1 MTCGRDADADGRIF
15 SMSTVRNLDACI
27 GANNCSTANY
37 SSNAKNSSTADA
49 ASTTNNSSSQTSQ
62 STTDKSSSQGF
73 QDSEPGSFVATSDCS
88 SLSSPYVPSLT
99 SMALTSS
106 NVSFNI
112 KCDTDY
118 SDPDADF
125 LTVAVFTFEDCIAAC
140 ASFNEVRFYN
150 PPKHYRAG
158 TTRQS
163 RASKALFYSKNRV
176 SKLRL
181 FP

>member
-1 MTCGRDADADGRIF
+1 
-15 SMSTVRNLDACI
+15 MSTVRNLDARI

-37 SSNAKNSSTADA
+37 PSSAKTSSTADA
-49 ASTTNNSSSQTSQ
+49 PSTTTTSISQTSNNSQ
-62 STTDKSSSQGF
+62 PTTDESSSQGF
-73 QDSEPGSFVATSDCS
+73 QDSQPGSFVSTSDCS

-140 ASFNEVRFYN
+140 ASFNEVRF
-150 PPKHYRAG
+150 HALL
-158 TTRQS
+158 TTIMLGSQGNLARQMPS
-163 RASKALFYSKNRV
+163 FT
-176 SKLRL
+176 
-181 FP
+181 

>member
-1 MTCGRDADADGRIF
+1 
-15 SMSTVRNLDACI
+15 MSTVRNLDACI
-27 GANNCSTANY
+27 GANNCSAANN
-37 SSNAKNSSTADA
+37 SSNAKNSSTADV
-49 ASTTNNSSSQTSQ
+49 ASTTQNSSSQNSDSAQ
-62 STTDKSSSQGF
+62 STPDKSNSPGF

-140 ASFNEVRFYN
+140 ASFNEVRFLH
-150 PPKHYRAG
+150 PPRDHKIISHVKRPLLLQDSDFKTQ
-158 TTRQS
+158 TTFLNQE
-163 RASKALFYSKNRV
+163 Y
-176 SKLRL
+176 
-181 FP
+181 